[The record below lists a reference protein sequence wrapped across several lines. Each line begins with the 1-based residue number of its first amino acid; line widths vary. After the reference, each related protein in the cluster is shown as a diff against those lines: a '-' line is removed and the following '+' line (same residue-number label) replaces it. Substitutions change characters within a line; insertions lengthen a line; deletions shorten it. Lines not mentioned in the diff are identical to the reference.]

1 MTINVMHDFNKEERA
16 MLETITTLIE
26 ITKKTQQMVATY
38 RKNGNKFT
46 SIILKVFSKFIEK
59 KLKKEKKRLR
69 KIVEDVHGAC
79 WAADVHLIDD
89 LGGWINPIL
98 ILRSTLLHPL
108 TEREFKKQLKK
119 QRKEQSSNR

>member
-1 MTINVMHDFNKEERA
+1 MT
-16 MLETITTLIE
+16 
-26 ITKKTQQMVATY
+26 Y
-38 RKNGNKFT
+38 NKFT
-46 SIILKVFSKFIEK
+46 SIILKVFSKFVEK
-59 KLKKEKKRLR
+59 KCKKEEKRLR

-79 WAADVHLIDD
+79 WAADVYLIDD